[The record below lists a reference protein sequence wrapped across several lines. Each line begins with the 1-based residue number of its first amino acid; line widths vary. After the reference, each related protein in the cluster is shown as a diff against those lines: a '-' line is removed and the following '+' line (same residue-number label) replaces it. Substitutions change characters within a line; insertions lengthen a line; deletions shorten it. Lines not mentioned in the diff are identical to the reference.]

1 MSARGVAIF
10 AGAIILA
17 AIAHVNVISNGG
29 YWTPH
34 SYVTIAVAIGAA
46 CGAVFCGKAWA
57 SGRRMLAVCFVL
69 TLAAG
74 EAFGFL
80 ATAERLIVSREAA
93 QAPLRTNEE
102 DRAKAAGRVTAA
114 EEALRNLP
122 ATSERLKTAES
133 EKAAADAA
141 VRENSAS
148 RSCRDNCRQ
157 LLQAQA
163 DAANKEVGAARAEL
177 EQRRASAEQELADA
191 RQALNAFK
199 APVSATPLADK
210 TGFPAWLIDLAQSA
224 LGSIAANGLGCCL
237 LIFGAH
243 HRPCRI
249 EIASPAPAPLT
260 STPLQC
266 IPAAKDRADH
276 AARFALQCFDPGG
289 ETELEAIR
297 ARYAAWCAP
306 PNRLPDAQIG
316 RALAELF
323 NEAGITIAERGG
335 RLVAQGLSLK
345 PEAHLASAMVETPR
359 RN

>member
-1 MSARGVAIF
+1 MIARGVAIF
-10 AGAIILA
+10 AGALILA

-57 SGRRMLAVCFVL
+57 SDRRMLAVCFVL
-69 TLAAG
+69 TIAAG

-80 ATAERLIVSREAA
+80 ATAERLIISREAA
-93 QAPLRTNEE
+93 QAPLRANEQ
-102 DRAKAAGRVTAA
+102 DRDKAKQRVSAA
-114 EEALRNLP
+114 EEAVRNPP
-122 ATSERLKTAES
+122 ATSERLKKAES
-133 EKAAADAA
+133 DKAAAEAA
-141 VRENSAS
+141 VREKSAS
-148 RSCRDNCRQ
+148 RSCRKNCRQ
-157 LLQAQA
+157 LLQAQV
-163 DAANKEVGAARAEL
+163 DAAIGEVKAARAEL
-177 EQRRASAEQELADA
+177 EQRRASAEQKAEQELADA
-191 RQALNAFK
+191 RQAFNAFK
-199 APVSATPLADK
+199 APASATPLADRI
-210 TGFPAWLIDLAQSA
+210 GLPAWLIDLAQSA

-243 HRPCRI
+243 HRPRRI
-249 EIASPAPAPLT
+249 EIVSPAPAPLT
-260 STPLQC
+260 NTPLQC
-266 IPAAKDRADH
+266 IPTAKDHADH

-323 NEAGITIAERGG
+323 NDAGITIAERGG

-345 PEAHLASAMVETPR
+345 PEEHL
-359 RN
+359 